1 MQFVNVI
8 PRLKWAS
15 FQNFLELHAI
25 MKIEMLVLQICGI
38 EISQLLQLCYSTIF
52 KLYMRHGHAHA
63 SSSRCLIHL
72 QKLNNDTDTDGLQ
85 VYNRLVECF
94 LLYQDIHSIK
104 RKYLAYRKC
113 FGHLGMYDKC
123 GKLENDEHLMIDP

>member
-52 KLYMRHGHAHA
+52 KLYMRHAHA

-72 QKLNNDTDTDGLQ
+72 QKLNNTDTDVTCTKKLM
-85 VYNRLVECF
+85 VYRCTT
-94 LLYQDIHSIK
+94 
-104 RKYLAYRKC
+104 A
-113 FGHLGMYDKC
+113 
-123 GKLENDEHLMIDP
+123 

>member
-38 EISQLLQLCYSTIF
+38 EISQLLQLRY
-52 KLYMRHGHAHA
+52 
-63 SSSRCLIHL
+63 
-72 QKLNNDTDTDGLQ
+72 
-85 VYNRLVECF
+85 
-94 LLYQDIHSIK
+94 
-104 RKYLAYRKC
+104 
-113 FGHLGMYDKC
+113 
-123 GKLENDEHLMIDP
+123 